1 MRSPPFLLLAGT
13 LALSGPTH
21 SLAAP
26 LCKPALAVKE
36 YQFAEPRPSQRV
48 WTARIAVDASRCA
61 TASGPFN
68 VDFVRIKENAPDL
81 AFTQQFTWK
90 SGQTEVSTDFALD
103 EFVLDFS
110 IGNVA
115 ACPCR
120 E

>member
-1 MRSPPFLLLAGT
+1 MRSPPFPLLLGT
-13 LALSGPTH
+13 LALSCATPSIG
-21 SLAAP
+21 AP
-26 LCKPALAVKE
+26 LCKPELAVKE
-36 YQFAEPRPSQRV
+36 YQFAQPRMSQRV

-81 AFTQQFTWK
+81 TFTQRFTWK
-90 SGQTEVSTDFALD
+90 PGQIEASTDFALD
-103 EFVLDFS
+103 EFVLDAS
-110 IGNVA
+110 IGDVA

>member
-1 MRSPPFLLLAGT
+1 MRSPPFLLLVGT
-13 LALSGPTH
+13 LALIGTTPSIG
-21 SLAAP
+21 AP
-26 LCKPALAVKE
+26 LCKPDLAVKQ
-36 YQFAEPRPSQRV
+36 YQFSQPRAAQRV

-68 VDFVRIKENAPDL
+68 VDFVRLKENAPDL
-81 AFTQQFTWK
+81 RFTQQFKWK
-90 SGQTEVSTDFALD
+90 PGQVEASTDFALD

-110 IGNVA
+110 IGDVA